1 MEKEKDGTKS
11 TLASLISSW
20 SSWRRLLRRPKRLI
34 FCWSS
39 HVTCASVPSPCGT
52 NPPAQRRIR
61 RAWIRRR
68 TEQIAGRIEPR
79 EGMQGWGPRVWLPVR
94 HSTCCIFDS
103 PVVAPAGDQTFRSEG
118 VVFRRGSELQSPRD
132 LGEWSGAPA
141 LFFFDQTCLYFS
153 LGKHTCRHTE
163 TATYVKDTETGVTT
177 KLHERP

>member
-103 PVVAPAGDQTFRSEG
+103 PVVAPAGDQTFRSEV
-118 VVFRRGSELQSPRD
+118 VVFRRGSE
-132 LGEWSGAPA
+132 
-141 LFFFDQTCLYFS
+141 
-153 LGKHTCRHTE
+153 
-163 TATYVKDTETGVTT
+163 
-177 KLHERP
+177 